1 MRRADFFENR
11 QRRNISATSGASSPL
26 SAARTSAK
34 MSESEMDCV
43 ALMTKDAISLR
54 LIGNSQT
61 RTHHV
66 QIESSGYFTSSVKS
80 GCPRSSSWRVSRKAF
95 RWNTADFSQPADLR
109 TGVSPR
115 VEWPISRLQP
125 TPVEVIQLTPTGDD
139 AKTGTYALRLFPEA
153 IPVRRTNNGVTQ
165 EKTHLANQDPVLSG
179 SSLVR
184 QVSDKAPRLGLE
196 PRT

>member
-1 MRRADFFENR
+1 M
-11 QRRNISATSGASSPL
+11 
-26 SAARTSAK
+26 
-34 MSESEMDCV
+34 
-43 ALMTKDAISLR
+43 
-54 LIGNSQT
+54 
-61 RTHHV
+61 
-66 QIESSGYFTSSVKS
+66 
-80 GCPRSSSWRVSRKAF
+80 SRKAF

-115 VEWPISRLQP
+115 AEGPISRFQP

-153 IPVRRTNNGVTQ
+153 ILVRRTNNGVTQ